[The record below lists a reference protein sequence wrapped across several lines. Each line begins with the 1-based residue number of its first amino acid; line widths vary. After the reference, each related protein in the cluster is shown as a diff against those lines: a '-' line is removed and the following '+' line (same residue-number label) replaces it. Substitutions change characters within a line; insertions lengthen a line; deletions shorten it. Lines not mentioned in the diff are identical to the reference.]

1 MIEDIRMIND
11 YSHAFHYFPKFINE
25 KDKKFQNIFF
35 EKFTLFCYSRFQAI
49 SGIFLPKL
57 F

>member
-1 MIEDIRMIND
+1 MIEEIRMIDD
-11 YSHAFHYFPKFINE
+11 YSHAFHYFSKFINE
-25 KDKKFQNIFF
+25 KDKKSQNIFF
-35 EKFTLFCYSRFQAI
+35 EKFTLFCYFRFQAI